1 MKTYSSILC
10 QIMIGALMS
19 IGISAQADVDITDP
33 NLLDRRLVCAH
44 CLSQSESNGATN
56 KVAFTAVKK
65 SEDLM
70 QGFLSLTLKN
80 SYKNLYI
87 NFDFDSEIISPCT
100 RSGIYTESVCGADKV
115 PWKIH
120 RRPKRLNNYTIVELD
135 TRKFNEITIM
145 FMFKAPFS
153 IPKNVFASE
162 GDYPA
167 DYIKEYL
174 QEFLPATTNDSPTN
188 DSPTTDNPSTNTHE
202 MKPYPPI
209 NGPKWRGFDS
219 HYDDNYIEL

>member
-33 NLLDRRLVCAH
+33 NLSTRRLECFP
-44 CLSQSESNGATN
+44 CLMQDESNEA
-56 KVAFTAVKK
+56 KKQVSFTAVNKPG
-65 SEDLM
+65 
-70 QGFLSLTLKN
+70 GFMIGSLSLELKD

-87 NFDFDSEIISPCT
+87 NFDFDSEILNPCVSL
-100 RSGIYTESVCGADKV
+100 SGICDADKV

-120 RRPKRLNNYTIVELD
+120 KRPKRLNNYTIAEID
-135 TRKFNEITIM
+135 TKNCNYITIV

-153 IPKNVFASE
+153 MPKNVFASE

-167 DYIKEYL
+167 DSIKEYL
-174 QEFLPATTNDSPTN
+174 QEFLPTTTNDSPTN
-188 DSPTTDNPSTNTHE
+188 DNPSTE
-202 MKPYPPI
+202 AYPMKSTPDEIQGAYAQREI
-209 NGPKWRGFDS
+209 NRLAAL
-219 HYDDNYIEL
+219 EL